1 LDTITEVRPLADRVF
16 VRRLDT
22 ESETTDGGIIIPD
35 NAQEMGD
42 AAEVV
47 AVGRGGLMDGEVF
60 PIELDIGQKVLIN
73 RFSGTEVVFNGES
86 CLVLRESDILA
97 KITD

>member
-1 LDTITEVRPLADRVF
+1 
-16 VRRLDT
+16 
-22 ESETTDGGIIIPD
+22 
-35 NAQEMGD
+35 M
-42 AAEVV
+42 